1 MTGNELLSGFAIVI
15 LFTLLQIFLSS
26 KRYVIKH
33 PPIFRRMRAAE
44 KLNQSIGLA
53 VEDGSRLHIALGSSA
68 VIDSD
73 NSSALSALGTA
84 NRIEQLASA
93 SDLPPM
99 CTSGSGTFQ
108 ILSADI
114 ASHNGI
120 DSAANPDLA
129 HMPGVTPFSYAV
141 GAVEAMKDASVSVN
155 LFAGNF
161 GAEAGWLCEASRR
174 GQSRSVAGSDSMVAQ
189 SIFYAN
195 ADETLIGEELY
206 ALPAYLSP
214 RAAYQASLRGQ
225 DILRLVVI
233 FIMIGGVIMKVIGL

>member
-15 LFTLLQIFLSS
+15 FFATLQIYLSS

-33 PPIFRRMRAAE
+33 PPIFRRLHPAE
-44 KLNQSIGLA
+44 ELHQSIGLS

-84 NRIEQLASA
+84 NCIEQLASA

-99 CTSGSGTFQ
+99 CTSGNGTFQ

-114 ASHNGI
+114 ASQNGI
-120 DSAANPDLA
+120 NSDTNPGIA
-129 HMPGVTPFSYAV
+129 QMTGVTPFSYAV

-155 LFAGNF
+155 LFAGSF
-161 GAEAGWLCEASRR
+161 GAEAGWLCEASQH
-174 GQSRSVAGSDSMVAQ
+174 GKSRSIAGSDSMVAQ

-233 FIMIGGVIMKVIGL
+233 FIMLGGVIMKVIGL